1 MKIRWTPVAISLL
14 ITPVCL
20 AITDALIKQEPILT
34 SSIILLPYAVLSVY
48 SLYSFILYVPIA
60 LIQYPLYGFILGQA
74 SYNGRLAR
82 AAIKIAVAHVLTIG
96 LLYLIPYLDSIQL

>member
-1 MKIRWTPVAISLL
+1 MLSFF
-14 ITPVCL
+14 
-20 AITDALIKQEPILT
+20 AL
-34 SSIILLPYAVLSVY
+34 Y
-48 SLYSFILYVPIA
+48 SLMLFIPLAV
-60 LIQYPLYGFILGQA
+60 IQYPVYGIILGRA

>member
-1 MKIRWTPVAISLL
+1 MPVAISLL

-20 AITDALIKQEPILT
+20 AITDALIKQEPIRT

-48 SLYSFILYVPIA
+48 SLYSFILFIPLAI
-60 LIQYPLYGFILGQA
+60 IQYPIYGVILGRG

-82 AAIKIAVAHVLTIG
+82 ECIRIAAAHVLTIG
-96 LLYLIPYLDSIQL
+96 LLYLIPYLGSIQL